1 MRLRTILDTP
11 GGFRFFFENLSL
23 QSSAAR
29 QMLLETVM
37 PHTLKEI
44 SNNYK
49 ELEEFF
55 KLFASEEKFTY
66 TVLNIRTRLTSL
78 RDIHGTL
85 SRLSGGVVLD
95 DIELFEIKGLALLY
109 EDIKKLFEGT
119 FVKTIEFDSL
129 ADIVSLLDPENQ
141 KITSFHIYD
150 KYSEELSLIRQEI
163 RKSTSYNIDLQQKS
177 IQIEEKIR
185 RGLCKELETSV
196 HLLSNAL
203 STLCKID
210 ILIAKSL
217 QIKELGL
224 CIPEHGKEITSY
236 TGLFNPEIKEI
247 IAREGRVFQNVD
259 ISFEASIPVL
269 ITGANMGGKTVVLK
283 TLALSQYLYQFG
295 FGIPSNGAVIV
306 PVSDIHFCIGDE
318 QSIFKGLSS
327 FAAEMARIDNL
338 IKSARS
344 GKNILALIDEPAR
357 TTNPTEGTA
366 LVESLIGILSLKNV
380 RTILTTHY
388 NIKLDSCKRLRV
400 KGYENGAMNY
410 MLTEDSNTTAPHEA
424 LQIARALDID
434 NEWIDEAEKI
444 IMKNT
449 SNKIEQNAK

>member
-11 GGFRFFFENLSL
+11 AGFRFFFENLSL

-37 PHTLKEI
+37 PNTLKEI

-49 ELEEFF
+49 ELEEFY
-55 KLFASEEKFTY
+55 KKFAADNKFTY
-66 TVLNIRTRLTSL
+66 TVQNIRARLTSL

-85 SRLSGGVVLD
+85 ARLSGGVVLD

-109 EDIKKLFEGT
+109 EDIKKFFEGT
-119 FVKTIEFDSL
+119 FIKTIEFDNLS
-129 ADIVSLLDPENQ
+129 DIVSLLDPEGQ
-141 KITSFHIYD
+141 KITSFHIYE
-150 KYSEELSLIRQEI
+150 KYSEELSHIRQEI
-163 RKSTSYNIDLQQKS
+163 RKSNAYNIDLQQKS

-185 RGLCKELETSV
+185 RGLCKELEICV
-196 HLLSNAL
+196 PILRNAL
-203 STLCKID
+203 TTLCKID
-210 ILIAKSL
+210 ILIAKSI

-224 CIPEHGKEITSY
+224 CIPEHGKEVTSY
-236 TGLFNPEIKEI
+236 TSLFNPEIKEI
-247 IAREGRVFQNVD
+247 IAREGREFQNVD
-259 ISFEASIPVL
+259 ISFETARPVL

-327 FAAEMARIDNL
+327 FAAEMSRIDNL
-338 IKSARS
+338 IKYSRS

-380 RTILTTHY
+380 RTIITTHY
-388 NIKLDSCKRLRV
+388 NIKLNTCKRLRV
-400 KGYENGAMNY
+400 KGYENGVMNY

-449 SNKIEQNAK
+449 SNKIGQNAK